1 MRMTHQTRHLGT
13 RELLLA
19 LAALIA
25 ALVAI
30 GSQVR
35 TAHADGTFGFSSA
48 TYSVTEGDA
57 AQITINRTGG
67 TDTVMVSASTT
78 DGTAAS
84 PANYI
89 NPGTV
94 NFIFTVPGS
103 TSAILN
109 VTTVEDLLT
118 NANRT
123 FTVNLTVP
131 SGSTPGIVSAVV
143 TIIDDDA
150 SPTYSYQ
157 SGTATFAEGT
167 VAGAVTVLRSGA
179 TGATQTVDC
188 SVTADTADGGGV
200 DYSITDGTA
209 NFGVGDTSATC
220 TFNIVLDAVVDPGET
235 ITLGFANPTGGITA
249 GVSNQT
255 MVITIS
261 EGATGTV
268 QFSQSTYSV
277 VEGVGTATFAVT
289 RTGGSV
295 GAISA
300 TCSTTGGPGTA
311 IAGSDYTA
319 VGAQALSWANGVT
332 TTQYCSVAITSDLT
346 PESSEQ
352 FGLSLSSANI
362 GSPASATITILD
374 DDGTGVLQFSAA
386 SYSGAESGGP
396 ITVTVT
402 RTGSSSGIVSVTYY
416 TTTVGSTAT
425 AGTDYVAASGT
436 LIWNS
441 GDMTSKSFTVT
452 PIADGLTEGTESV
465 SLALGVASGG
475 AVLGA
480 QSTAVLYITDGTG
493 IPVITS
499 ISPVSGPTTGGTALT
514 IYGYNF
520 LGATSVTVDGIA
532 CTSVAVAATVIT
544 CVTPIGAVGTAEV
557 VVTTPLG
564 SNTTTGTENDYT
576 YTTSTGPTV
585 TSVSPAS
592 GPTGTTITVYGTN
605 FTGATSVTVGG
616 ASASFTTNSSTQIT
630 ATVPSGLSA
639 GVVDVRV
646 TTPNG
651 TSANTSADNFTVTSP
666 TQTVSYTLYFRFT
679 LLVWTGKNNIG
690 VLSALKGLESP
701 DVPATNDV
709 SGSVGVV
716 YRFNGATQT
725 WEAYFPGA
733 DGVPGANDFTTLQN
747 GGAYFVALKSGGQL
761 TWTTLVGP

>member
-1 MRMTHQTRHLGT
+1 MTHQTRHLGT

-57 AQITINRTGG
+57 AAITITRTGG
-67 TDTVMVSASTT
+67 TENVTVSASTT
-78 DGTAAS
+78 NGTATS
-84 PANYI
+84 PTHYI
-89 NPGTV
+89 SPGTV

-179 TGATQTVDC
+179 TGAVQSVDC
-188 SVTADTADGGGV
+188 SVTGGTATAP
-200 DYSITDGTA
+200 DYTVVDGTA

-220 TFNIVLDAVVDPGET
+220 TFTITSDGSGDAGET
-235 ITLGFANPTGGITA
+235 INLGFTNPQGGIAA

-300 TCSTTGGPGTA
+300 TCSTTVGPGTA
-311 IAGSDYTA
+311 IAGSDYSA
-319 VGAQALSWANGVT
+319 VVAQALNWANGVT

-346 PESSEQ
+346 AESSEQ

-362 GSPASATITILD
+362 GSPASATVTILD

-402 RTGSSSGIVSVTYY
+402 RTGSSSGIVSVNYY

-425 AGTDYVAASGT
+425 VGTDYVAASGT
-436 LIWNS
+436 LTWNS

-465 SLALGVASGG
+465 NLALGVASGG

-520 LGATSVTVDGIA
+520 LGATSVTVDGVA

-564 SNTTTGTENDYT
+564 SNTTTGTQNDYT

-616 ASASFTTNSSTQIT
+616 VSASFTTNSSTQIT
-630 ATVPSGLSA
+630 ATVPAGLSA

-651 TSANTSADNFTVTSP
+651 TSANTGADNFTVTA
-666 TQTVSYTLYFRFT
+666 TGETVSYTLYFRFT